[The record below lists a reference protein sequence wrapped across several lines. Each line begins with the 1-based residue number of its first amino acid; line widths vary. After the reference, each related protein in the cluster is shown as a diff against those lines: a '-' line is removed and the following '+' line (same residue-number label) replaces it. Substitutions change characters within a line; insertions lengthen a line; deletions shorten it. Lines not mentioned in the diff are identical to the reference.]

1 MRYQEIEGNLITLAL
16 EGMFDVIAHG
26 CNCQCKMG
34 AGLAPQMAEAFGCDE
49 FYKEI
54 VSYKGY
60 DEDGVDYE
68 VTTNNKGNINKLGTI
83 DYKLQ
88 YLWFNHP
95 ILKREDYKFKSFAMT
110 HRSVG
115 QEDVQELVV
124 VNAYTQFMY
133 GTNHADGVS
142 KPLDYEALT
151 LCLRK
156 MNHIFKGKHIG
167 LPLIGCHL
175 AGGVWDYTKINKK
188 TNEGINLY
196 RRFSNNQLKDV
207 KTIIQEELKDCDV
220 TIVHFKK

>member
-49 FYKEI
+49 FEMENSQYKA
-54 VSYKGY
+54 
-60 DEDGVDYE
+60 D
-68 VTTNNKGNINKLGTI
+68 INKLGTI
-83 DYKLQ
+83 DYEEFAWQRHTNKWLRNWK
-88 YLWFNHP
+88 Y
-95 ILKREDYKFKSFAMT
+95 ILGITDNKRLF
-110 HRSVG
+110 
-115 QEDVQELVV
+115 V

-167 LPLIGCHL
+167 LPYVIGCGL
-175 AGGVWDYTKINKK
+175 AGGNIKTVINIIKK
-188 TNEGINLY
+188 
-196 RRFSNNQLKDV
+196 
-207 KTIIQEELKDCDV
+207 ELCNMDV
-220 TIVHFKK
+220 TMVKFKK